1 MIDKKSVAISNMV
14 DMSSP
19 KRSTVSSVMIP
30 SEVANRFV
38 QSNVVK
44 HESDTDVYQ
53 MHQTRKKSYGHNSS
67 IKAAGKISPHAKAN
81 RIVRIR
87 QTPLKF
93 ENQGGG
99 FYDPNLT

>member
-1 MIDKKSVAISNMV
+1 MNDLHVVGTSKA
-14 DMSSP
+14 
-19 KRSTVSSVMIP
+19 
-30 SEVANRFV
+30 
-38 QSNVVK
+38 QSLVY
-44 HESDTDVYQ
+44 SDE
-53 MHQTRKKSYGHNSS
+53 KNSS